1 MGHVA
6 VFPVSVNPEVAGVG
20 AVQKISSSLFGCM
33 WSVEALLFY

>member
-6 VFPVSVNPEVAGVG
+6 VSPASVHPEVAGVG
-20 AVQKISSSLFGCM
+20 AAQRISSSLFGCM